1 MFAALGKK
9 LSNYLKYISNTT
21 TYLALRGIKREIE
34 DLSDNLSGVGGSREG
49 GVANA
54 DLVQ

>member
-1 MFAALGKK
+1 MK
-9 LSNYLKYISNTT
+9 YLEH
-21 TYLALRGIKREIE
+21 YLALRGIKRDIE
-34 DLSDNLSGVGGSREG
+34 DLSDNLSGVSGSREW